1 MNILTN
7 NIVKS
12 IVIVGG
18 GSAGWITAG
27 VLASRFQGRI
37 KNSELQIT
45 LCESP
50 NIPTVGVGEGTWPTM
65 VSTLK
70 NMGISESDF
79 IKECEVSFKQ
89 GSKFVGWDND
99 QGNGFYY
106 HPFDD
111 LQHSVDGVFA
121 EYWLDQL
128 KSQQE
133 NQVPNQTMSFAKQFS
148 VQHDICENAL
158 APKSITDAEYSSATN
173 YGYHLNAG
181 LFSSFLQKHCI
192 EKLGVNHVLAEVNH
206 IQQNAQGDI
215 TQLELDNKTTL
226 QGDLFID
233 CTGFRSLLLG
243 QTLGVKLKPVNDI
256 LFADTALATQV
267 QYNDDNAPIVS
278 CTKSTAQ
285 DAGWIWDIGL
295 PTRRGVGHVFS
306 SKHTT
311 KEKAQDDLLTYIK
324 STGGNTDN
332 LTIREINF
340 QSGYREKFWQ
350 NNCVA
355 VGLSAG
361 FLEPL
366 EASALVLVELS
377 AMMIAEQLPLTSEV
391 MDISAQRFN
400 DKFHYRWER
409 AIDFLKLHYVLSNRT
424 SPFWLDNKKPETI
437 PERLQGLLKLWQHK
451 IPNGHDFEA
460 TGELFQATSYQ
471 FVLYGSQ
478 FRTLPLFE
486 LEPYIKNYVAEH
498 VSQKNNREQQLLSSL
513 PTNRDLLNKIHK
525 YGLSKI

>member
-1 MNILTN
+1 MNDI
-7 NIVKS
+7 IKS

-27 VLASRFQGRI
+27 ILASRFQARI
-37 KNSELQIT
+37 QNNELEIT

-70 NMGISESDF
+70 SMGVSENDF

-99 QGNGFYY
+99 QGKGFYY

-121 EYWLDQL
+121 EYWLADL
-128 KSQQE
+128 KNQSQD
-133 NQVPNQTMSFAKQFS
+133 NSSSTAFSKCFS
-148 VQHDICENAL
+148 VQHEICQHNL
-158 APKSITDAEYSSATN
+158 APKSITDAEYASSAN

-181 LFSSFLQKHCI
+181 LFSTFLQKHCVQ
-192 EKLGVNHVLAEVNH
+192 KLGIKHVLAEVN
-206 IQQNAQGDI
+206 QVNQDEDANI
-215 TQLELDNKTTL
+215 TSLVLDNKNEIN
-226 QGDLFID
+226 GDLFID
-233 CTGFRSLLLG
+233 CTGFKSLLLG

-267 QYNDDNAPIVS
+267 PYANDNAPIAS

-285 DAGWIWDIGL
+285 EAGWIWDIGL

-306 SKHTT
+306 SKHTS
-311 KEKAQDDLLTYIK
+311 KAKATDDLLNYIK
-324 STGGNTDN
+324 STGGHTDN

-340 QSGYREKFWQ
+340 QSGYREKFWHK
-350 NNCVA
+350 NCVA

-377 AMMIAEQLPLTSEV
+377 AMMIAEQLPLTPDV
-391 MDISAQRFN
+391 MHISAQRFN
-400 DKFHYRWER
+400 EKFHYRWER

-424 SPFWLDNKKPETI
+424 SPFWQDNKKSETI
-437 PERLQGLLKLWQHK
+437 PKRLQELLTLWQHK

-471 FVLYGSQ
+471 FVLYGSP
-478 FRTLPLFE
+478 FRTEPLFA
-486 LEPYIKNYVAEH
+486 LESYIKNYVAEH
-498 VSQKNNREQQLLSSL
+498 VTQKENRERQLLSSL
-513 PTNRDLLNKIHK
+513 PTNRDLLNKIYK
-525 YGLSKI
+525 YGLAKI